1 MKHLT
6 LKYCKAIVCLSIF
19 MLSTVCGSA
28 QCYRHCHIRHIDP
41 WVIDHNLNAIAREA
55 MFEGIVLH
63 NVVDAAINT
72 SNHVAFDHSDLAR
85 LYAKE
90 LAINTT
96 GALAYDLLSLSDIS
110 DRGLRNAGIALTCA
124 QIALSASA
132 IHQAEQQARK
142 EAVEAQAQE
151 SDAASNEENEQRE
164 QIRKK
169 ENKALTTLAI
179 IGAAA
184 WTLDAL
190 FGDYPAP
197 YRHRYYHR
205 PHRHYHPY
213 Y

>member
-63 NVVDAAINT
+63 SVADAAINT
-72 SNHVAFDHSDLAR
+72 TNHVAFDHSDLAR

-96 GALAYDLLSLSDIS
+96 GALAYDLLSLTDIS

-132 IHQAEQQARK
+132 IHQAEQARK
-142 EAVEAQAQE
+142 EAVEAQQTDTE
-151 SDAASNEENEQRE
+151 SSLDEEVEDEQL
-164 QIRKK
+164 RKK

-190 FGDYPAP
+190 FGDYPVG

-205 PHRHYHPY
+205 PHRRY
-213 Y
+213 YRYY